1 MHYITLHEQF
11 CDVRVQTFAMKHI
24 ASKIEKFTHNW
35 KQFPK
40 VFNRMIFIYPLFS
53 HGIID

>member
-11 CDVRVQTFAMKHI
+11 CDVRVQTFAMKYI